1 MHIRKL
7 TFSVAA
13 AALVGAGVILAA
25 PAAAQADSCPEGAY
39 AAGDGSFI
47 VYGCVDGARSVP
59 LDGGGY
65 WVAQPGAVVPVMSDA
80 GQVGTATVTAS
91 SVEITSTAGPGVPVW
106 ATLPSGV
113 IVCGAA
119 PEPEPEPEPG
129 PTVEPTAEP
138 TSTPTGAPEPS
149 TAPTADLSGAPA
161 GEPTTGPRVEPTA
174 ESTSAATAGPD
185 TVPALVS
192 GASTPAP
199 ETGTPAPAPVTAET
213 PAGLPATGSSG
224 RGALAGVLAGL
235 GAAAFALAR
244 TARRADDLA
253 EDMAY
258 RARRGIE
265 PEAEEAVL

>member
-65 WVAQPGAVVPVMSDA
+65 WVAQPGTSVPVYSDA

-106 ATLPSGV
+106 ATLPAGV
-113 IVCGAA
+113 IVCGTA
-119 PEPEPEPEPG
+119 PEPEPGPEPG
-129 PTVEPTAEP
+129 PTVEPTAEPTADP

-185 TVPALVS
+185 TVPAPVS

-199 ETGTPAPAPVTAET
+199 ETGTPAPALVTAET

-244 TARRADDLA
+244 TARRADD
-253 EDMAY
+253 MAY

-265 PEAEEAVL
+265 PGEEAVL